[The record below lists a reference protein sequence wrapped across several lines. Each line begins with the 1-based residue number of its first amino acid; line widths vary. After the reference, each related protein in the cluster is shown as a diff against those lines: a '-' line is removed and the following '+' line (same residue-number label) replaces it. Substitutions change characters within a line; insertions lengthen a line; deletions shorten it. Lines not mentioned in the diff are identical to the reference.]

1 MNNLDKDIE
10 IEDFIKE
17 VTERIEFSGF
27 RPDIVIKKEKAKTAV
42 ESLEEY
48 EQIKTDYYFLKNKV
62 NWYSKEYDK
71 LFDENNKLSKE
82 LETYKKIAEKLATE
96 LRQADNGAEQ
106 LGYYGEFANK
116 PTQCIIDWARKEVEK
131 DD

>member
-1 MNNLDKDIE
+1 MSDKNIDKDIY
-10 IEDFIKE
+10 
-17 VTERIEFSGF
+17 S
-27 RPDIVIKKEKAKTAV
+27 VIKRLKEDV
-42 ESLEEY
+42 EY
-48 EQIKTDYYFLKNKV
+48 VKNRTMALCFREDV
-62 NWYSKEYDK
+62 EII
-71 LFDENNKLSKE
+71 LSEVEKKDKE

-131 DD
+131 NV